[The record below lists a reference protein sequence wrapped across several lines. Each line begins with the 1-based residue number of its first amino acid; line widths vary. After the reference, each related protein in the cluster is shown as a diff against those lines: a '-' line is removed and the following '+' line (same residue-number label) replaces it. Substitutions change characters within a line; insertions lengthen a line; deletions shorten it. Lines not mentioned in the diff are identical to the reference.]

1 MDISV
6 IENAKKLYI
15 VSITG
20 KIYEQ
25 WHCRGQRF
33 DPAILHKQ
41 DKGNG
46 TAVSLLFGKRH
57 CGVLIAVSLLF
68 GKRHGRVLNFDR
80 DLYLNSIAVSLNS
93 IALHTAKTNFP
104 VKSKQS
110 THNQHATCGK
120 VN

>member
-1 MDISV
+1 MGKSRDSRDRI
-6 IENAKKLYI
+6 
-15 VSITG
+15 SITFDIG
-20 KIYEQ
+20 QLRERLKAQAIEPSQSLASIVRMALIEWLEQ
-25 WHCRGQRF
+25 RE
-33 DPAILHKQ
+33 A
-41 DKGNG
+41 
-46 TAVSLLFGKRH
+46 
-57 CGVLIAVSLLF
+57 AVSLLF

-110 THNQHATCGK
+110 TRNQHATCGK